1 MSLPAFTF
9 NTTAEEVATTFA
21 EQIRGKNVLITGTF
35 INGMGFETARVLAK
49 HANLVIITGYN
60 TERLKLTEE
69 AIKKESP
76 DANIRPLVLD
86 LASLAAVRKAA
97 AEVNEYPEP
106 IHVLIH
112 NAAAG
117 GAKELT
123 PTLDGLEPQIATAHV
138 GPFLFTKL
146 IARKVLSASSAS
158 FTPRV
163 VFVSSSVHAIGP
175 GLDFDVLVKPDAAK
189 YANFP
194 AYAAAKSANILFA
207 NKLSKRSQ
215 GKINAYSLH
224 PGAVFTNLNQKE
236 QNKDDLVAVA
246 RSMRMG
252 RPTPRN
258 SSGRLSPREQQ
269 RSSLRHLIHV
279 SRTRGTDKA
288 GAFLV
293 DCVIANEQIAPH
305 SSNSV
310 SLPLFILAFT
320 AVLTLFICAVENA
333 AKLWT
338 ISEEVVGEK
347 FAF

>member
-1 MSLPAFTF
+1 MSYDILLHNALAACPMPEVMR
-9 NTTAEEVATTFA
+9 EEVATTFA
-21 EQIRGKNVLITGTF
+21 EQIRGKNVLITGTS

-123 PTLDGLEPQIATAHV
+123 PTLDGLEPQIATAHF

-146 IARKVLSASSAS
+146 IARKILSASSAS

-194 AYAAAKSANILFA
+194 VYAAAKSANILFA
-207 NKLSKRSQ
+207 NELSKRSQ

-236 QNKDDLVAVA
+236 QNKDDLVAVG
-246 RSMRMG
+246 RSAYFSVG
-252 RPTPRN
+252 RRAQCGWDAQHREIRVEDYPQGAATIVAAAFDT
-258 SSGRLSPREQQ
+258 RLE
-269 RSSLRHLIHV
+269 
-279 SRTRGTDKA
+279 DKA

-293 DCVIANEQIAPH
+293 DCVVANEQIAPH
-305 SSNSV
+305 SSNS
-310 SLPLFILAFT
+310 
-320 AVLTLFICAVENA
+320 ENA